1 MIARARTRFK
11 RFFARLQGRPAPP
24 PSQKLDC
31 RNVVAL
37 VTNYLEEQLEAEVRA
52 AFDEHLT
59 ICKGCTNYVEQ
70 MRQTLGMLRALTE
83 EPVFPE
89 TTEEFR
95 QLFRTWRK
103 EEDSL

>member
-1 MIARARTRFK
+1 MIASARTRLK
-11 RFFARLQGRPAPP
+11 RFFERLQGKSTPI

-37 VTNYLEEQLEAEVRA
+37 VTDYLEAQLEAEVRA
-52 AFDEHLT
+52 AFEEHLT
-59 ICKGCTNYVEQ
+59 GCVGCTNYVEQ
-70 MRQTLGMLRALTE
+70 MRKTLGMLRSLTE

-95 QLFRTWRK
+95 QMFRTWKK
-103 EEDSL
+103 EEDLL